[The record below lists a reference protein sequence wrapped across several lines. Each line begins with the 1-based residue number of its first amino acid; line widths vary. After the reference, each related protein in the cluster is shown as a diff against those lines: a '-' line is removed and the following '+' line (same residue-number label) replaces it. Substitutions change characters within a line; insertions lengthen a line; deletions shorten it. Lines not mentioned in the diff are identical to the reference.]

1 MSSFNMSMF
10 ESIKGALADSNN
22 SNQSNYT
29 EILQTK
35 PGNTYTVR
43 LLPYAKS
50 PKDTF
55 YHYYNMGWV
64 SFATGQYVQA
74 LSPQTYGE
82 RDPIAEERFKASR
95 TGTEEEK
102 EKAQAIRRMEKWLVN
117 VYVVED
123 QSNPDNNGKVKM
135 LRYGKQLHKIITE
148 AIEGEDAEEFGP
160 RVFDLGPDGV
170 TFKIKVEQ
178 QGDYPTYVSS
188 RFTTAGK
195 LDLSEDEQEKI
206 YKGVFDLSQVFPLKS
221 YDDLKQMLDEHY
233 HCQVS
238 EPDVSTTP
246 SVDAVIQPEE
256 LTKQHSQPVV
266 ETVVSDPVTSVD
278 DDIDEL
284 LKDL

>member
-10 ESIKGALADSNN
+10 ESIKGALADESG
-22 SNQSNYT
+22 NQSNYT
-29 EILQTK
+29 EIMQTR
-35 PGNTYTVR
+35 PGNVYTVR
-43 LLPYAKS
+43 LLPFAKA
-50 PKDTF
+50 PANTF

-82 RDPIAEERFKASR
+82 RDPIAEERFRASR
-95 TGTEEEK
+95 TGDEEEK

-117 VYVVED
+117 VYVID
-123 QSNPDNNGKVKM
+123 DPSNPDNNGKVKM

-160 RVFDLGPDGV
+160 RIFDLGPEGV
-170 TFKIKVEQ
+170 NFKIKVEQ

-195 LDLSEDEQEKI
+195 IDLSESEQEKV
-206 YKGVFDLSQVFPLKS
+206 YNGVFDLTQVFPHKS
-221 YDDLKQMLDEHY
+221 YDDLKKMLDEHY
-233 HCQVS
+233 FCRTE
-238 EPDVSTTP
+238 EPE
-246 SVDAVIQPEE
+246 AAE
-256 LTKQHSQPVV
+256 PVV
-266 ETVVSDPVTSVD
+266 TTSSVPTPRVESVQETAPAAPVPVTSSSVD
-278 DDIDEL
+278 DDIDDL